1 MFWPRILYYRER
13 LMLIVV
19 DIGNTHTAFG
29 LFDGDNLRF
38 DWRVETRS
46 ERTADE
52 HAAALYGL
60 FELEKLD
67 MAKVD
72 AAIISSV
79 VPPATLPMERLF
91 ARYFKLTPLVVGPGM
106 KTGMPVLYENP
117 RDLGADRIVNAV
129 AAYARW
135 PQGAIV
141 VDFGTA
147 TTLDVVTARGEY
159 AGGVITPGL
168 LISADALYRAT
179 AKLPRVEI
187 ARPKAVVGTN
197 TVASIQSG
205 LVFGY
210 AGMID
215 ALVKRIR
222 SEVAYTPRVIAT
234 GGLGALVARESV
246 TIEEYDELLTL
257 RGLKILHD
265 RNRAA

>member
-1 MFWPRILYYRER
+1 
-13 LMLIVV
+13 MLIVV
-19 DIGNTHTAFG
+19 DIGNTHTVFG
-29 LFDGDNLRF
+29 LFEGDSLRS

-52 HAAALYGL
+52 LGASLAAL
-60 FELEKLD
+60 FDLEGLD
-67 MAKVD
+67 MGQVD

-91 ARYFKLTPLVVGPGM
+91 ARYFKLTPLMVGPGM

-159 AGGVITPGL
+159 AGGIITPGL
-168 LISADALYRAT
+168 LLSADALYRAT

-187 ARPKAVVGTN
+187 ARPKGVVGTN

-215 ALVKRIR
+215 TLVNRIR
-222 SEVAYTPRVIAT
+222 AEVAYAPKVVAT
-234 GGLGALVARESV
+234 GGLGALVARESS

-257 RGLKILHD
+257 RGLKLLYE
-265 RNRAA
+265 RNRG